1 MWFKRAAPKV
11 KVSICEAALQSV
23 FDECD
28 RYDRDETGGRI
39 VGVFERGKKGSL
51 NIRIAGVIE
60 PGPNAQRSSTS
71 FFQDGEYQAQVF
83 RRIEAEHPQIEHLGN
98 WHTHHVNG
106 HPTLSGGDIKTYHRI
121 VNHEQHNLD
130 FFYAL
135 LVVAR
140 DPSQTGLQRYQVR
153 HYVLYRGD
161 SRVYELD
168 PSCIEMTQ
176 TPAVWPATVQSQVAA
191 APSVNNVR
199 ATDKD
204 ALEQLYPDLR
214 PYQSKRANTLYW
226 KGSMSLVDGSIV
238 EVIIPEMIDDQPGA
252 APYYQVLLKNSPIEC
267 AELVEKLNASQFA
280 SATSAAHG
288 LENTMN
294 RALYNALVRPGR

>member
-1 MWFKRAAPKV
+1 MRFKRAAPKV

-39 VGVFERGKKGSL
+39 VGVFDCDKKGSL

-60 PGPNAQRSSTS
+60 PGPNAQRSSMS

-83 RRIEAEHPQIEHLGN
+83 RRIEEEHPQIEHLGN

-106 HPTLSGGDIKTYHRI
+106 YPTLSGGDIKTYHRI

-168 PSCIEMTQ
+168 PNCIEMTQ

-226 KGSMSLVDGSIV
+226 KGPMSLVDESIV
-238 EVIIPEMIDDQPGA
+238 EVMIPEMIDDQPGA

-267 AELVEKLNASQFA
+267 AELVEKLNRSQFA
-280 SATSAAHG
+280 SATSAVHG
-288 LENTMN
+288 LEITMN
-294 RALYNALVRPGR
+294 RALYNALARPGR